1 MAARRC
7 TWRRGMRAFVGL
19 HREGARGSRADT
31 SRAPVGAPEREARAR
46 TPSSRIAAGF
56 CSLARPSRAPAGG
69 HVVPRG
75 GTYTLHAARRPPGR
89 SGASTCRAGYPP
101 RGGKRSHGPAPVRL
115 HPPRPGSRT
124 PFPAAPA
131 RTSEEVERCL
141 GAAVLADAWSLPVS
155 CFLGHPS
162 GWGPGPGLRALRASA
177 GSLGGDRGEPP
188 ATHRSD
194 VPVRAWSAGEACG
207 GHPPVLFVHLGGCEA
222 AGVAGCGGGT
232 LLPAEAARG
241 HGHAARRLHAARGGG
256 PEGGQPWVR
265 EPPRRPAWV
274 GSSPDRGRVCVF
286 GQGLPGRDVWRFV
299 RAASHIRGAEVVT

>member
-1 MAARRC
+1 M
-7 TWRRGMRAFVGL
+7 
-19 HREGARGSRADT
+19 
-31 SRAPVGAPEREARAR
+31 GAPEREARAR
-46 TPSSRIAAGF
+46 APSSRIAAGF

-207 GHPPVLFVHLGGCEA
+207 GHPPRSVCTF
-222 AGVAGCGGGT
+222 
-232 LLPAEAARG
+232 
-241 HGHAARRLHAARGGG
+241 RRLRGRGGG
-256 PEGGQPWVR
+256 GVR
-265 EPPRRPAWV
+265 RGAPFSPPRRPEDTATPP
-274 GSSPDRGRVCVF
+274 GVF
-286 GQGLPGRDVWRFV
+286 TR
-299 RAASHIRGAEVVT
+299 RGAEALRVVSLGCGNPPGALPGWVPAPAEGGCACLGRVSLAGTFGVSFEPLPTFGARKL

>member
-46 TPSSRIAAGF
+46 APSSRIAAGF

-89 SGASTCRAGYPP
+89 SGASTCRAGDPP

-222 AGVAGCGGGT
+222 AGVAGCGGGH
-232 LLPAEAARG
+232 PSPR
-241 HGHAARRLHAARGGG
+241 RGG
-256 PEGGQPWVR
+256 PR
-265 EPPRRPAWV
+265 TRPRRPASSRGEGAEALRVVSLGCGNPPGALPGWV
-274 GSSPDRGRVCVF
+274 PAPTEGGCACLGRVSLAGTF
-286 GQGLPGRDVWRFV
+286 GVSFEPLPTF
-299 RAASHIRGAEVVT
+299 GARKL